1 MQRKKTIKITILEKD
16 QQDIVATGLN
26 TLNPEQNSIQ
36 VSDSDSDHTK
46 KRKKVE
52 QLKEEREKLEA
63 KLEE

>member
-36 VSDSDSDHTK
+36 VSDSDSDRTK

>member
-26 TLNPEQNSIQ
+26 TLNPEHNSIQ
-36 VSDSDSDHTK
+36 VSDSDSDQTK

>member
-36 VSDSDSDHTK
+36 VSDSDSDHIK

>member
-1 MQRKKTIKITILEKD
+1 MRRKKTIKITILEKD

-36 VSDSDSDHTK
+36 VSDSDSDRTK

-63 KLEE
+63 KIEE

>member
-36 VSDSDSDHTK
+36 VSDSDSDRTK

-63 KLEE
+63 KIEE